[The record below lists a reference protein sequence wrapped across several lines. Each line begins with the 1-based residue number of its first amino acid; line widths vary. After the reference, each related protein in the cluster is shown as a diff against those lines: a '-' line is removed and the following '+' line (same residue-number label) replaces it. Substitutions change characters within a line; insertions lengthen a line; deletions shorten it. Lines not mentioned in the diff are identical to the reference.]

1 MVAFLRNLLTN
12 VKSWRNK
19 VWASPVPAA
28 AVIRADLVVSAY
40 IGLKALV
47 AGLVSL
53 L

>member
-1 MVAFLRNLLTN
+1 MFLHDLFQCI
-12 VKSWRNK
+12 KSIGNK

-28 AVIRADLVVSAY
+28 AVIRADRVVSVN

-47 AGLVSL
+47 AGFVSL